1 MKLLEEFVN
10 EKLKV
15 TKNNVPSDMSL
26 YDQGWQCTSVYS
38 LYNDIKQVD
47 AFLKSDIDLERLYYV
62 DRDNEEYSEYPA
74 IVFDKVF
81 QALKRRKWCK
91 KIINIILS
99 EFDFDYAIQTVQENL
114 KNNAT
119 CILASTYPPNSR
131 IVRILDSSKTPA
143 MVLTF
148 KKL

>member
-15 TKNNVPSDMSL
+15 TKDNVPSDIPL
-26 YDQGWQCTSVYS
+26 YDQGWRCASVFS
-38 LYNDIKQVD
+38 VYNDIKYAD
-47 AFLKSDIDLERLYYV
+47 EFLKSDIDLERLEYI
-62 DRDNEEYSEYPA
+62 DTEEYSKDTV
-74 IVFDKVF
+74 IIFDKVY

-99 EFDFDYAIQTVQENL
+99 EFDFDAGIQKIQENL
-114 KNNAT
+114 KNNAK
-119 CILASTYPPNSR
+119 CILASSSTPTYS
-131 IVRILDSSKTPA
+131 IIRILNSSKSPA

-148 KKL
+148 RKM

>member
-1 MKLLEEFVN
+1 MKKLEEFVL

-15 TKNNVPSDMSL
+15 TKNSVPSDMSL
-26 YDQGWQCTSVYS
+26 YDQGWSCTSVYS

-47 AFLKSDIDLERLYYV
+47 EFLTSDIDLERLDYI
-62 DRDNEEYSEYPA
+62 DTEEYTKDKV

-81 QALKRRKWCK
+81 QAFKRRRWCK

-99 EFDFDYAIQTVQENL
+99 EFDFDSGIQNIQEIL

-119 CILASTYPPNSR
+119 CILASSSTPSSK
-131 IVRILDSSKTPA
+131 IVRILDSNKTPA
-143 MVLTF
+143 MVLAF
-148 KKL
+148 KKI

>member
-15 TKNNVPSDMSL
+15 TKNNVPSDIPL
-26 YDQGWQCTSVYS
+26 YDQGWSCTSVYS

-47 AFLKSDIDLERLYYV
+47 EFLTLDIDLERLYYV

-74 IVFDKVF
+74 IVYDKVF

-143 MVLTF
+143 MVLAF

>member
-143 MVLTF
+143 MVLAF

>member
-15 TKNNVPSDMSL
+15 TKNNVPSDMPL

-119 CILASTYPPNSR
+119 CILASTYPPNAR

>member
-15 TKNNVPSDMSL
+15 TKNNVPSDIPL
-26 YDQGWQCTSVYS
+26 YDQGWRCASVFSVY
-38 LYNDIKQVD
+38 NNIKYAD
-47 AFLKSDIDLERLYYV
+47 EFLKSDIDLERLEYI
-62 DRDNEEYSEYPA
+62 DTEEYSKDTV
-74 IVFDKVF
+74 IIFDKVY

-99 EFDFDYAIQTVQENL
+99 EFDFDAGIQKIQENL
-114 KNNAT
+114 KNNAK
-119 CILASTYPPNSR
+119 CILASSSTPTYS
-131 IVRILDSSKTPA
+131 IIRILNSSKSPA

-148 KKL
+148 RKM

>member
-1 MKLLEEFVN
+1 MKRLEEFVN

-15 TKNNVPSDMSL
+15 TKNSIPSDMSL
-26 YDQGWQCTSVYS
+26 YDQGWSCTSVYS

-47 AFLKSDIDLERLYYV
+47 EFLKSGIDLERLDYI
-62 DRDNEEYSEYPA
+62 DTEEYTKDKV

-81 QALKRRKWCK
+81 QAFKRRKWCK

-143 MVLTF
+143 MVLAF